1 MDTRIRIVKAIIFS
15 VFAFLAID
23 ATASEIALQAGHP
36 AMTPVPQ
43 SFAVTVAE
51 IPSIRLDQPSKPL
64 WREILTGSVGSGL
77 ASAFAA
83 IFGVW
88 FALRNTT
95 STLRQKSNE
104 VEIKELQT
112 RLNEFYGPFNQISR
126 ENELL
131 SLEFRNRHKAVDD
144 EFRTLIAL
152 TDPSWRAGLD
162 GSDKAIVDKMVS
174 NAVALRGLIRE
185 KSGLVDLQ
193 LIPILAKASAH
204 YCLLEMASEGLL
216 DWKSDRFT
224 TNVYPRE
231 LDDAINKEIG
241 RLNSRIILLL
251 AKPGKKHTPIE
262 PLKL

>member
-1 MDTRIRIVKAIIFS
+1 MDTRIRIINAIIFS
-15 VFAFLAID
+15 IFAFLATD
-23 ATASEIALQAGHP
+23 AIASEIAWQAGQP
-36 AMTPVPQ
+36 AMTAVPQ

-51 IPSIRLDQPSKPL
+51 IPAIRLDQPSKPL

-144 EFRTLIAL
+144 KFRTLIAL
-152 TDPSWRAGLD
+152 TDPAWRASLD
-162 GSDKAIVDKMVS
+162 GSDKAIIEKMIT
-174 NAVALRGLIRE
+174 NAAALRDLIRE

-204 YCLLEMASEGLL
+204 YCLLELASEGLL
-216 DWKSDRFT
+216 DRKSDRFKD
-224 TNVYPRE
+224 NVYPRE
-231 LDDAINKEIG
+231 LDDAISKEIA
-241 RLNSRIILLL
+241 RLNSRIIVLL
-251 AKPGKKHTPIE
+251 AKPGKKHRPIE
-262 PLKL
+262 SLKL